1 MNEYYKAGHEKLRE
15 IVSLHHNAIAMMLGL
30 IREKQETEIEFWT
43 SLKNVLE
50 EEMRN
55 GKQER

>member
-15 IVSLHHNAIAMMLGL
+15 IVSLHHTAIAMMLGL

-43 SLKNVLE
+43 SLKNGLE

-55 GKQER
+55 GKQEQ